1 MVLAIPL
8 AWLQLKQD
16 KLRLAIALLGVG
28 FAVVLIFMQLGFQD
42 ALFSSSVRFHTA
54 FEYDIAVISPR
65 TSVIGQPRSF
75 SRRRMYQAL
84 SHPDVARVSSNYM
97 SLGLWKNPRNPA
109 ESRVIYIVGI
119 NPEEN
124 SLKLPGVENGLEQ
137 IRIPNVALYDRLSRP
152 EFGPIPELLESGQND
167 GRGLFTEVEGRR
179 IEIVG
184 LYELGTS
191 FGIDG
196 SLVTSDLNFLRIFP
210 NRPPG
215 LINLGLI
222 SLLPGSDP
230 SKIRAELEAQLP
242 QDVEILT
249 RDQFV
254 QREIDYWNQSTPI
267 GYIFSFGVI
276 VGLFVGSIIVYQI
289 LFADVSDHLQ
299 EYATLKAMGYSNGY
313 LFGLVFQEAVLMAVL
328 GFIPGYFITLGL
340 YGVAG
345 DATQL
350 PLEMT
355 ASRAIM
361 VLLLTVAMCMISGSI
376 AMRKIR
382 TLDPADIY

>member
-65 TSVIGQPRSF
+65 TSFIGQPRSF

-84 SHPDVARVSSNYM
+84 SHPDVASVSSNYM

-124 SLKLPGVENGLEQ
+124 SLKLPGVENALEQ
-137 IRIPNVALYDRLSRP
+137 IRLPNVALYDRLSRP
-152 EFGPIPELLESGQND
+152 EFGPIPELLASGQND
-167 GRGLFTEVEGRR
+167 GRGLFTEVDGRR

-230 SKIRAELEAQLP
+230 SKIRTELEAQLP
-242 QDVEILT
+242 QDVEIMT

-350 PLEMT
+350 PLAMT

>member
-65 TSVIGQPRSF
+65 TSFIGQPRSF

-84 SHPDVARVSSNYM
+84 SHPDVANVSSNYM

-124 SLKLPGVENGLEQ
+124 SLKLPGVENSLEQ
-137 IRIPNVALYDRLSRP
+137 IRLPNVALYDRLSRP

-179 IEIVG
+179 IGIVG

-242 QDVEILT
+242 QDVEIVT

-267 GYIFSFGVI
+267 GYIFSSVQLQSHIISEGHPLRCGGWIRQYQQRKLCNSFFAFFNINQLVPWAMFGAQA
-276 VGLFVGSIIVYQI
+276 LCTNQ
-289 LFADVSDHLQ
+289 HEQ
-299 EYATLKAMGYSNGY
+299 EHT
-313 LFGLVFQEAVLMAVL
+313 
-328 GFIPGYFITLGL
+328 
-340 YGVAG
+340 
-345 DATQL
+345 
-350 PLEMT
+350 
-355 ASRAIM
+355 
-361 VLLLTVAMCMISGSI
+361 I
-376 AMRKIR
+376 A
-382 TLDPADIY
+382 

>member
-124 SLKLPGVENGLEQ
+124 SLKLPGVENALEQ
-137 IRIPNVALYDRLSRP
+137 IRLPNVALYDRLSRP

-179 IEIVG
+179 IGIVG

-350 PLEMT
+350 PLAMT

>member
-65 TSVIGQPRSF
+65 TSFIGQPRSF

-84 SHPDVARVSSNYM
+84 SHPDVATVSSNYM
-97 SLGLWKNPRNPA
+97 SLGLWKNPTNPA

-124 SLKLPGVENGLEQ
+124 SLKLPGVENALEQ
-137 IRIPNVALYDRLSRP
+137 IRLPNVALYDRLSRP

-167 GRGLFTEVEGRR
+167 GRSLFTEVEGRR
-179 IEIVG
+179 IGIVG

-230 SKIRAELEAQLP
+230 SKIRTELEAQLP

-350 PLEMT
+350 PLTMT

>member
-65 TSVIGQPRSF
+65 TSFIGQPRSF

-84 SHPDVARVSSNYM
+84 SHPDVASVSSNYM

-124 SLKLPGVENGLEQ
+124 SLKLPGVENSLEQ
-137 IRIPNVALYDRLSRP
+137 IRLPNVALYDRLSRP

-179 IEIVG
+179 IGIVG

-242 QDVEILT
+242 QDVEIVT

>member
-1 MVLAIPL
+1 MLLAIPL

-16 KLRLAIALLGVG
+16 KLRLLIALLGVG

-54 FEYDIAVISPR
+54 FKYDIAVISPR
-65 TSVIGQPRSF
+65 TSFIGQPRSF

-84 SHPDVARVSSNYM
+84 SHPEVASISSNYM
-97 SLGLWKNPRNPA
+97 SLGLWKNPRDPS

-124 SLKLPGVENGLEQ
+124 SLDLPAVENKLEQ
-137 IRIPNVALYDRLSRP
+137 IRLPDVALYDRLSRP
-152 EFGPIPELLESGQND
+152 EFGPISELLESGQND

-179 IEIVG
+179 IEITG

-242 QDVEILT
+242 QDVEIMT

>member
-1 MVLAIPL
+1 MVFAIPL
-8 AWLQLKQD
+8 AWLQLQQD

-28 FAVVLIFMQLGFQD
+28 FAVVLIFMQLGFQE
-42 ALFSSSVRFHTA
+42 ALFSSSVRFHNA
-54 FEYDIAVISPR
+54 FTYDITIISPR
-65 TSVIGQPRSF
+65 TSFIGQPRVF

-84 SHPDVARVSSNYM
+84 AHPDVATVSSAYM
-97 SLGLWKNPRNPA
+97 SPTVWKNPSNPA
-109 ESRVIYIVGI
+109 ENRMIYVVGI
-119 NPEEN
+119 NPTETV
-124 SLKLPGVENGLEQ
+124 LDIPGVARNLER
-137 IRIPNVALYDRLSRP
+137 IRLPDVALYDRLSRP
-152 EFGPIPELLESGQND
+152 EFGPVPELLESSQKG
-167 GRGLFTEVEGRR
+167 GPGVFTEVGDRR
-179 IEIVG
+179 IEIID

-196 SLVTSDLNFLRIFP
+196 SIVTSDLNFMRIFP
-210 NRPPG
+210 SQPPG
-215 LINLGLI
+215 LINIGLVN
-222 SLLPGSDP
+222 LEPGANLDQV
-230 SKIRAELEAQLP
+230 RAEIEASLP
-242 QDVEILT
+242 RDVEVLT

-267 GYIFSFGVI
+267 GYIFSFGVV

-313 LFGLVFQEAVLMAVL
+313 LFSLVFQEAVLMAVL
-328 GFIPGYFITLGL
+328 GFIPGFLLTLGL
-340 YGVAG
+340 YSVAG
-345 DATQL
+345 DATAL
-350 PLEMT
+350 PMEMT
-355 ASRAIM
+355 TSRALM

>member
-65 TSVIGQPRSF
+65 TSFIGQPRSF

-84 SHPDVARVSSNYM
+84 SHPDVASVSSNYM

-124 SLKLPGVENGLEQ
+124 SLKLPGVENSLEQ
-137 IRIPNVALYDRLSRP
+137 IRLPDVALYDRLSRP

-179 IEIVG
+179 IGIVG

-230 SKIRAELEAQLP
+230 SKIRTELEAQLP
-242 QDVEILT
+242 QDVEIMT

>member
-65 TSVIGQPRSF
+65 TSFIGQPRSF

-84 SHPDVARVSSNYM
+84 SHPDVASVSSNYM

-124 SLKLPGVENGLEQ
+124 SLKLPGVENALEQ
-137 IRIPNVALYDRLSRP
+137 IRLPNVALYDRLSRP
-152 EFGPIPELLESGQND
+152 EFGPIPELLASGQND
-167 GRGLFTEVEGRR
+167 GRGLFTEVDGRR

-230 SKIRAELEAQLP
+230 SKIRAELEAELP
-242 QDVEILT
+242 QDVEIMT

-350 PLEMT
+350 PLAMT

>member
-1 MVLAIPL
+1 M
-8 AWLQLKQD
+8 
-16 KLRLAIALLGVG
+16 
-28 FAVVLIFMQLGFQD
+28 
-42 ALFSSSVRFHTA
+42 
-54 FEYDIAVISPR
+54 
-65 TSVIGQPRSF
+65 
-75 SRRRMYQAL
+75 
-84 SHPDVARVSSNYM
+84 
-97 SLGLWKNPRNPA
+97 
-109 ESRVIYIVGI
+109 
-119 NPEEN
+119 
-124 SLKLPGVENGLEQ
+124 
-137 IRIPNVALYDRLSRP
+137 
-152 EFGPIPELLESGQND
+152 
-167 GRGLFTEVEGRR
+167 EGRR
-179 IEIVG
+179 IGIVG

-242 QDVEILT
+242 QDVEIVT

-350 PLEMT
+350 PLDDDGKPSHHGAPPDRSHVYDFWE
-355 ASRAIM
+355 
-361 VLLLTVAMCMISGSI
+361 VLRCGRFA
-376 AMRKIR
+376 
-382 TLDPADIY
+382 P